1 MQEYDGATIS
11 SGCRAGVHAKNP
23 EKQIKAL
30 YRHYAGHSSLFINSC
45 TVPPIRNCIDHI
57 KSIT

>member
-1 MQEYDGATIS
+1 MEYLGLSLSNLQMQDYDGATIS

-30 YRHYAGHSSLFINSC
+30 YRHYAGHSS
-45 TVPPIRNCIDHI
+45 
-57 KSIT
+57 